1 MAVTPDATTVAV
13 PSISAESLL
22 GLLQELLDLPALDP
36 HQALTD
42 GATRVARWVGC
53 EKVDIFLFDEAR
65 SSLAAMG
72 TSETP
77 LGELQRKLGLD
88 VMPLAQGGRAVE
100 VYLTGQPHL
109 DGHVEDDAREL
120 RGIVHDLGARS
131 QALLPLQV
139 GGARRGVLSLVSQ
152 QPGRFCADDSA
163 KLALLAKSMGAL
175 THRSELVANLTEAE
189 RQRGRHMA
197 ADEIV
202 TVLAHDVWNH
212 LNPLSARLQL
222 LRLRASQGET
232 IEAAQLDSAMMG
244 VRRLARL
251 TQDLLDSARLEQG
264 LFELQLAPVDLS
276 QLVGDVA
283 ALCSTPAV
291 EVQVEAPPRL
301 IGIADANRLRQAL
314 ENVIMNG
321 VRHSPAGAALRV
333 IIETEAASR
342 SVIIRVQDTGPGIRP
357 ELLPHLFERFVAEGR
372 TRGLGLGLYLASRV
386 ASAHGGR
393 LEVKSQL
400 GRGSEFTL
408 SLPLEGVSPLTS
420 GPATGV
426 RNKRSSG

>member
-1 MAVTPDATTVAV
+1 MTAAPGETTPLVSSVTH
-13 PSISAESLL
+13 ESLL

-42 GATRVARWVGC
+42 GATLIARWIGC
-53 EKVDIFLFDEAR
+53 EKVDVFLFDQAR
-65 SSLAAMG
+65 SSLAAIG
-72 TSETP
+72 TSVTP

-100 VYLTGQPHL
+100 VYVTGRPHL
-109 DGHVEDDAREL
+109 DGQVENDAQEL
-120 RGIVHDLGARS
+120 RGIVHDLAVRS
-131 QALLPLQV
+131 QAALPLQI
-139 GGARRGVLSLVSQ
+139 GGVRRGVLSLVSQ
-152 QPGRFCADDSA
+152 QPGRFGPEDSRR
-163 KLALLAKSMGAL
+163 LELLANSMGAIA
-175 THRSELVANLTEAE
+175 HRSELVQHLTEAE
-189 RQRGRHMA
+189 RQRGRRMA

-222 LRLRASQGET
+222 LRLRASQGER
-232 IEAAQLDSAMMG
+232 IEPAQLDSAMLG

-283 ALCSTPAV
+283 ELCSTPAV
-291 EVQVEAPPRL
+291 PVRVEAPSRI

-314 ENVIMNG
+314 ENIIMNG
-321 VRHSPAGAALRV
+321 VRYSPAGAPLRV
-333 IIETEAASR
+333 TVQQELASR
-342 SVIIRVQDTGPGIRP
+342 SVVITIQDTGPGIRP

-372 TRGLGLGLYLASRV
+372 MRGLGLGLYLASRV
-386 ASAHGGR
+386 ARAHGGC

-400 GRGSEFTL
+400 GIGSEFTL
-408 SLPLEGVSPLTS
+408 RLTLEGTHD
-420 GPATGV
+420 
-426 RNKRSSG
+426 